1 MCSAWL
7 APCVCFVFFL
17 MSRRPPRSTR
27 TDPLFPYTTLF
38 RSRTLL
44 HVDHVHDPRPGPDM
58 RPVTISE
65 AQYALL
71 ARRID
76 AYFALDP
83 YGAPRPIKGY
93 GASDV
98 FYEAH
103 GYYSLFRTCNEWTGR
118 QQIGRAHV

>member
-1 MCSAWL
+1 MRISDWSSDVCSSDL
-7 APCVCFVFFL
+7 
-17 MSRRPPRSTR
+17 
-27 TDPLFPYTTLF
+27 
-38 RSRTLL
+38 
-44 HVDHVHDPRPGPDM
+44 HVHDPRPGPDM

-65 AQYALL
+65 AHYALL

-118 QQIGRAHV
+118 QLDRKSTRLNSSH

>member
-1 MCSAWL
+1 MI
-7 APCVCFVFFL
+7 P
-17 MSRRPPRSTR
+17 RPPTSTR
-27 TDPLFPYTTLF
+27 SDTLFPYTTLF
-38 RSRTLL
+38 RS
-44 HVDHVHDPRPGPDM
+44 VDHVHDPRPGPDM
-58 RPVTISE
+58 CPVTISE

-98 FYEAH
+98 FYRSEEH
-103 GYYSLFRTCNEWTGR
+103 TSELQSLMRSSYAVFCLKKKNHNKDKYTCTNTTH
-118 QQIGRAHV
+118 ID

>member
-1 MCSAWL
+1 
-7 APCVCFVFFL
+7 
-17 MSRRPPRSTR
+17 
-27 TDPLFPYTTLF
+27 
-38 RSRTLL
+38 
-44 HVDHVHDPRPGPDM
+44 M

-103 GYYSLFRTCNEWTGR
+103 GYSSLFRTCNEWTGR
-118 QQIGRAHV
+118 QLRSIGIRIGRWPPFSASVMSWFYTARRSEERRVWKECG